1 MNACKLI
8 SEDGSHFYQSE
19 ESTFVAAAKAGE
31 WDAITELMARH
42 RGRILAVAT
51 RITNNHADAEDVFQ
65 TTCLQVLMHV
75 SQFDGRSMFSTWVT
89 RIAIN
94 SSLMVLRRNRSAS
107 NISMEE
113 LTANDSARLKDLK
126 ADTWAEVFDHE
137 LTSHVETAIGRL
149 QPRLRAV
156 MLVQRRHQGSI
167 KQTAELAGLSVAA
180 TKSRL
185 FRARRELRRHL
196 QKYV

>member
-1 MNACKLI
+1 MTACKLI
-8 SEDGSHFYQSE
+8 GEKGSRFYQSE
-19 ESTFVAAAKAGE
+19 ESTLVSAARAGGR
-31 WDAITELMARH
+31 DAITELIGRH

-51 RITNNHADAEDVFQ
+51 RITNNQADAEDVFQ
-65 TTCLQVLMHV
+65 NTCLQVFIHV
-75 SQFDGRSMFSTWVT
+75 SKFDGRSMFSTWVT

-94 SSLMVLRRNRSAS
+94 ASLMVLRRNRSAN

-113 LTANDSARLKDLK
+113 LTVSDTGRLRDLR

-137 LTSHVETAIGRL
+137 LTSHVERAIGRL
-149 QPRLRAV
+149 QPGLRAV
-156 MLVQRRHQGSI
+156 MQVQRRHQGSI
-167 KQTAELAGLSVAA
+167 KQIAEVAGLSVAA

-196 QKYV
+196 QAFV